1 MVTAPTKLQPYLA
14 ALGVIGIVSIFVPL
28 TRKVAPFDVIVFN
41 APEILGGRLP
51 NWYDIWLILLASP
64 FFLAIPI
71 TTASLKRLWAGRLSR
86 VAWLTSY
93 GLALVMA
100 AATLGFVGLGVF
112 EKALPTDRPLEE
124 YLVMFSPQEY
134 LVLLLPL
141 AILILGA
148 GWVIRN
154 RRRRLVL
161 HAINAVIAMQV
172 AYIANGVLCLAL
184 FQDDWKN
191 GAYITLATVIVYLTN
206 IVLVSLSTRP
216 TAAVSY

>member
-1 MVTAPTKLQPYLA
+1 MAMAPTKLQPYLA
-14 ALGVIGIVSIFVPL
+14 ALSVVGIASIFLPL
-28 TRKVAPFDVIVFN
+28 TRKVAPFDVIVLN
-41 APEILGGRLP
+41 APQMIAGRLP
-51 NWYDIWLILLASP
+51 NWHDIWLILLASP

-71 TTASLKRLWAGRLSR
+71 TIASLKRLWAGRLSR
-86 VAWLTSY
+86 LAWLTSY
-93 GLALVMA
+93 VLALAMA
-100 AATLGFVGLGVF
+100 GATLGFIGLGVF

-124 YLVMFSPQEY
+124 YLIMFSPQEY
-134 LVLLLPL
+134 VVLLLPL

-172 AYIANGVLCLAL
+172 AYIANGALCLAL

-191 GAYITLATVIVYLTN
+191 GAYITLATVIVYLTH
-206 IVLVSLSTRP
+206 IALVSSSGQSRV
-216 TAAVSY
+216 AVRY